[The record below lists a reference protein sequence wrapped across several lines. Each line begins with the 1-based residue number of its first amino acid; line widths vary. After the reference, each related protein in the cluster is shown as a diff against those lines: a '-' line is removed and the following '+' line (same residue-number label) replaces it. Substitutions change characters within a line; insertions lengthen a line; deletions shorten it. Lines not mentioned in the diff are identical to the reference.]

1 MSVSGLIMLLTG
13 TLADGHA
20 SVAGVPCVS
29 VLAEAS
35 SSARWGDEASVVQC
49 GTCALTGVGVW
60 TVDELLV
67 EGTVPECVSE
77 STGLIGILLCLGQG
91 DIVGSVRFTR
101 QH

>member
-1 MSVSGLIMLLTG
+1 MPVSGHIMLLTG

-49 GTCALTGVGVW
+49 GTSALTGVGVW
-60 TVDELLV
+60 TFDELLV
-67 EGTVPECVSE
+67 EGTVPSE